1 MMKSNLA
8 VAIMG
13 YFAKAVPLPQMSPLA
28 AVLAQHKGGQV
39 STARRMYNKP
49 NKWDVMRTYGN
60 TALCRNRT
68 TGEVAMKNIKLG
80 PCAERDREINL
91 MFKQQKQLETVNV

>member
-1 MMKSNLA
+1 MMKSTMAA
-8 VAIMG
+8 VIMG
-13 YFAKAVPLPQMSPLA
+13 IFASTVLPVQPSPLA
-28 AVLAQHKGGQV
+28 MELARHSGGNG
-39 STARRMYNKP
+39 STARRRYRKP
-49 NKWDVMRTYGN
+49 NKWDVMRTSGN